1 MQEFLSSTNFT
12 TIFISLIAIKFLLET
27 YLKIRNLKSI
37 ELNKNAIP
45 ERFVSEVTEEE
56 YKKSIDYNIDRI
68 RFQIF
73 TALFGTVVLIIFTLG
88 GLFNF
93 LSEIVVST
101 TSSEVL
107 GAVLL
112 GLLLLVVEQVISL
125 PISIYSTFVIEE
137 RHGFNKTTTKT
148 FVTDMFKSLLIS
160 AAISSV
166 IYATV
171 IYIVVNLGDNWW
183 IYAFGAVFTLQA
195 IIFFLYPVLIMPLF
209 NKFEPLDDDE
219 FKKPIEKLLEKIDF
233 KSKGLFVMNASL
245 RSTHGNAFFTG
256 FGKNKRIVFFDT
268 LLKTITPD
276 EMEAILGH
284 ELGHYKLGHIKKG
297 LLSSLVFGFIGFYL
311 LSEIL
316 QSDNFFLDHGLESLT
331 IYSKFLLFYLVI
343 GSYTFFTKPF
353 TSALSRKREFE
364 ADDFSFQYTSGE
376 YMISGLLK
384 LSKDNASNLTPDPLY
399 SSYYYSHP
407 PIAERVQS
415 IEKKLSQIGKK
426 RD

>member
-1 MQEFLSSTNFT
+1 MQEFLDSTNFT
-12 TIFISLIAIKFLLET
+12 VIFISLIVIKFLLET

-37 ELNKNAIP
+37 EINKDTIP
-45 ERFVSEVTEEE
+45 ERFTSIVTEEE

-73 TALFGTVVLIIFTLG
+73 TALFGAVVLIIFTLG

-93 LSEIVVST
+93 LSEVVIST
-101 TSSEVL
+101 TSSDVL

-112 GLLLLVVEQVISL
+112 GLLLLIVEEVISIPL
-125 PISIYSTFVIEE
+125 SIYSTFVIEE

-148 FVTDMFKSLLIS
+148 FVTDISKSLLIS
-160 AAISSV
+160 ATISSA

-209 NKFEPLDDDE
+209 NKFEPLDDE
-219 FKKPIEKLLEKIDF
+219 AFKQPIEKLLEKIDF

-316 QSDNFFLDHGLESLT
+316 QSDNFFLDHGLENLT

-415 IEKKLSQIGKK
+415 IEKKLSQTEKK
-426 RD
+426 

>member
-1 MQEFLSSTNFT
+1 MQEFLDSTNFT
-12 TIFISLIAIKFLLET
+12 VIFISLIVIKFLLET

-37 ELNKNAIP
+37 EINKDTIP
-45 ERFVSEVTEEE
+45 ERFTSIVTEEE

-73 TALFGTVVLIIFTLG
+73 TALFGAVVLIIFTLG

-93 LSEIVVST
+93 LSEVVIST
-101 TSSEVL
+101 TSSDVL

-112 GLLLLVVEQVISL
+112 GLLLLIVEEVISIPL
-125 PISIYSTFVIEE
+125 SIYSTFVIEE

-148 FVTDMFKSLLIS
+148 FVTDISKSLLIS
-160 AAISSV
+160 ATISSI

-209 NKFEPLDDDE
+209 NKFEPLDDE
-219 FKKPIEKLLEKIDF
+219 AFKQPIEKLLEKIDF

-268 LLKTITPD
+268 LLKTITQD

-316 QSDNFFLDHGLESLT
+316 QSDNFFLDHGLENLT

-415 IEKKLSQIGKK
+415 IEKKLSQTKK
-426 RD
+426 K

>member
-1 MQEFLSSTNFT
+1 MQEFLASTNFT
-12 TIFISLIAIKFLLET
+12 VIFISLIAIKFLLET
-27 YLKIRNLKSI
+27 YLIIRSLKSI

-56 YKKSIDYNIDRI
+56 YKKSIDYNVDRI

-73 TALFGTVVLIIFTLG
+73 TALFGAVVLIIFTLG

-93 LSEIVVST
+93 LSEVVVST
-101 TSSEVL
+101 TSSDVL

-112 GLLLLVVEQVISL
+112 GLLLLIVEQVISI

-148 FVTDMFKSLLIS
+148 FVTDISKSLLIS
-160 AAISSV
+160 ATISSV

>member
-1 MQEFLSSTNFT
+1 MQEFLASTNFT
-12 TIFISLIAIKFLLET
+12 VIFISLIAIKFLLET

-37 ELNKNAIP
+37 ELNKDTIP
-45 ERFVSEVTEEE
+45 ERFTSVVTEEE
-56 YKKSIDYNIDRI
+56 YKKSIDYNVDRI

-73 TALFGTVVLIIFTLG
+73 TALFGAVVLIIFTLG

-93 LSEIVVST
+93 LSEVVVST
-101 TSSEVL
+101 TSSDVL

-112 GLLLLVVEQVISL
+112 GLLLLIVEQVISI

-148 FVTDMFKSLLIS
+148 FVTDISKSLLIS
-160 AAISSV
+160 ATISSV

-245 RSTHGNAFFTG
+245 RSTHGNALFTG

>member
-1 MQEFLSSTNFT
+1 MQEFLASTNFT
-12 TIFISLIAIKFLLET
+12 LIFISLIAIKFLLET

-37 ELNKNAIP
+37 ELNKDTIP
-45 ERFVSEVTEEE
+45 ERFTSVVTEEE

-73 TALFGTVVLIIFTLG
+73 TALFGAVVLIIFTLG

-93 LSEIVVST
+93 LTEVVVST
-101 TSSEVL
+101 TSSDVL

-112 GLLLLVVEQVISL
+112 GLLLLIVEEAISIPL
-125 PISIYSTFVIEE
+125 SIYSTFVIEE
-137 RHGFNKTTTKT
+137 RHGFNKTTTKI
-148 FVTDMFKSLLIS
+148 FLTDISKSLLIS
-160 AAISSV
+160 ATISSA

-316 QSDNFFLDHGLESLT
+316 QSDNFFLDHGLENLT

-364 ADDFSFQYTSGE
+364 ADDFSFQYTNGE

-407 PIAERVQS
+407 PIAERVAS
-415 IEKKLSQIGKK
+415 IENKLKK
-426 RD
+426 

>member
-1 MQEFLSSTNFT
+1 MQEFLASTNFT
-12 TIFISLIAIKFLLET
+12 VIFISLIAIKFLLET

-37 ELNKNAIP
+37 ELNKDTIP
-45 ERFVSEVTEEE
+45 ERFTSVVTEEE
-56 YKKSIDYNIDRI
+56 YKKSIDYNVDRI

-73 TALFGTVVLIIFTLG
+73 TALFGAVVLIIFTLG

-93 LSEIVVST
+93 LSEVVVST
-101 TSSEVL
+101 TSSDVL

-112 GLLLLVVEQVISL
+112 GLLLLIVEQVISI

-148 FVTDMFKSLLIS
+148 FVTDISKSLLIS
-160 AAISSV
+160 ATISSV
-166 IYATV
+166 LYATV

-316 QSDNFFLDHGLESLT
+316 QSDNFFLDHGLENLT

-364 ADDFSFQYTSGE
+364 ADDFSFQYTNGE

-415 IEKKLSQIGKK
+415 IEKKLSQTGKK

>member
-1 MQEFLSSTNFT
+1 MQEFLDSTNFT
-12 TIFISLIAIKFLLET
+12 VIFISLIVIKFLLET

-37 ELNKNAIP
+37 EINKDTIP
-45 ERFVSEVTEEE
+45 ERFTSIVTEEE

-73 TALFGTVVLIIFTLG
+73 TALFGAVVLIIFTLG

-93 LSEIVVST
+93 LSEVVIST
-101 TSSEVL
+101 TSSDVL

-112 GLLLLVVEQVISL
+112 GLLLLIVEEVISIPL
-125 PISIYSTFVIEE
+125 SIYSTFVIEE

-148 FVTDMFKSLLIS
+148 FVTDISKSLLIS
-160 AAISSV
+160 ATISSI

-209 NKFEPLDDDE
+209 NKFEPLDDE
-219 FKKPIEKLLEKIDF
+219 AFKQPIEKLLEKIDF

-297 LLSSLVFGFIGFYL
+297 LLSSLFFGFIGFYL

-316 QSDNFFLDHGLESLT
+316 QSDNFFLDHGLENLT

-415 IEKKLSQIGKK
+415 IEKKLSQTKK
-426 RD
+426 K

>member
-148 FVTDMFKSLLIS
+148 FVTDIFKSLLIS
-160 AAISSV
+160 ATISSV

-183 IYAFGAVFTLQA
+183 IYAFGAVF
-195 IIFFLYPVLIMPLF
+195 
-209 NKFEPLDDDE
+209 
-219 FKKPIEKLLEKIDF
+219 
-233 KSKGLFVMNASL
+233 SL
-245 RSTHGNAFFTG
+245 
-256 FGKNKRIVFFDT
+256 KQ
-268 LLKTITPD
+268 L
-276 EMEAILGH
+276 
-284 ELGHYKLGHIKKG
+284 
-297 LLSSLVFGFIGFYL
+297 
-311 LSEIL
+311 
-316 QSDNFFLDHGLESLT
+316 
-331 IYSKFLLFYLVI
+331 
-343 GSYTFFTKPF
+343 
-353 TSALSRKREFE
+353 
-364 ADDFSFQYTSGE
+364 FSFFIQC
-376 YMISGLLK
+376 
-384 LSKDNASNLTPDPLY
+384 
-399 SSYYYSHP
+399 
-407 PIAERVQS
+407 
-415 IEKKLSQIGKK
+415 
-426 RD
+426 

>member
-1 MQEFLSSTNFT
+1 MQDFLNSTNFT
-12 TIFISLIAIKFLLET
+12 SIFISLVVFKFLLET
-27 YLKIRNLKSI
+27 YLKIRNISSI
-37 ELNKNAIP
+37 QKNRNKIP
-45 ERFVSEVTEEE
+45 ERFRSVVTEEE
-56 YKKSIDYNIDRI
+56 YKKSIEYNLDRVK
-68 RFQIF
+68 FQIF
-73 TALFGTVVLIIFTLG
+73 TAFFSSVILLLFTLG
-88 GLFNF
+88 GLFNY
-93 LSEIVVST
+93 LANIVINT
-101 TSSEVL
+101 TSSDIL

-112 GLLLLVVEQVISL
+112 GLLLLIVEEIISI
-125 PISIYSTFVIEE
+125 PIAIYSTFVIEE
-137 RHGFNKTTTKT
+137 RHGFNKTTKKT
-148 FVTDMFKSLLIS
+148 FVTDLIKSLLIS
-160 AAISSV
+160 ATISS
-166 IYATV
+166 ILYAIV
-171 IYIVVNLGDNWW
+171 IYIVVNLGEMWW
-183 IYAFGAVFTLQA
+183 LYAFGAVFLLQA

-209 NKFEPLDDDE
+209 NKFEPLDDEE

-316 QSDNFFLDHGLESLT
+316 QSNNFFLDHGLESLT
-331 IYSKFLLFYLVI
+331 IYSKFLLFYLVV

-364 ADDFSFQYTSGE
+364 ADDFSFQFTDGE

-407 PIAERVQS
+407 PIAERVAS
-415 IEKKLSQIGKK
+415 IENKL
-426 RD
+426 R

>member
-148 FVTDMFKSLLIS
+148 FVTDMFKSLLIA
-160 AAISSV
+160 AAI
-166 IYATV
+166 
-171 IYIVVNLGDNWW
+171 
-183 IYAFGAVFTLQA
+183 
-195 IIFFLYPVLIMPLF
+195 
-209 NKFEPLDDDE
+209 
-219 FKKPIEKLLEKIDF
+219 
-233 KSKGLFVMNASL
+233 
-245 RSTHGNAFFTG
+245 
-256 FGKNKRIVFFDT
+256 
-268 LLKTITPD
+268 
-276 EMEAILGH
+276 
-284 ELGHYKLGHIKKG
+284 
-297 LLSSLVFGFIGFYL
+297 
-311 LSEIL
+311 
-316 QSDNFFLDHGLESLT
+316 
-331 IYSKFLLFYLVI
+331 
-343 GSYTFFTKPF
+343 
-353 TSALSRKREFE
+353 
-364 ADDFSFQYTSGE
+364 
-376 YMISGLLK
+376 
-384 LSKDNASNLTPDPLY
+384 
-399 SSYYYSHP
+399 
-407 PIAERVQS
+407 
-415 IEKKLSQIGKK
+415 
-426 RD
+426 

>member
-1 MQEFLSSTNFT
+1 MQEFLASTNFT
-12 TIFISLIAIKFLLET
+12 VIFISLIAIKFLLET

-37 ELNKNAIP
+37 ELNKDTIP
-45 ERFVSEVTEEE
+45 ERFTSVVTEEE
-56 YKKSIDYNIDRI
+56 YKKSIDYNVDRI

-73 TALFGTVVLIIFTLG
+73 TALFGAVVLIIFTLG

-93 LSEIVVST
+93 LSEVVVST
-101 TSSEVL
+101 TSSDVL

-112 GLLLLVVEQVISL
+112 GLLLLIVEQVISI

-160 AAISSV
+160 AIISSI

-183 IYAFGAVFTLQA
+183 IYAFGAVFILQA

-209 NKFEPLDDDE
+209 NKFEPLDNEE
-219 FKKPIEKLLEKIDF
+219 FKNPIEKLLKKVNF
-233 KSKGLFVMNASL
+233 KSKGLFVMDASL

-284 ELGHYKLGHIKKG
+284 ELGHYKLGHIRKT
-297 LLSSLVFGFIGFYL
+297 LISSLVFGFIGFYI
-311 LSEIL
+311 LSEVL
-316 QSDNFFLDHGLESLT
+316 KSDNFFLDHGLESLT
-331 IYSKFLLFYLVI
+331 VYSKFLLFYLVA

-364 ADDFSFQYTSGE
+364 ADDFSFQFTDGE

-384 LSKDNASNLTPDPLY
+384 LSKDNASNLTPDSLY

-407 PIAERVQS
+407 PIAERVAS
-415 IEKKLSQIGKK
+415 IENKLAL
-426 RD
+426 RDT

>member
-1 MQEFLSSTNFT
+1 MQEFLASTNFT
-12 TIFISLIAIKFLLET
+12 VIFISLIAIKFLLET

-37 ELNKNAIP
+37 ELNKDTIP
-45 ERFVSEVTEEE
+45 ERFTSVVTEEE
-56 YKKSIDYNIDRI
+56 YKKSIDYNVDRI

-73 TALFGTVVLIIFTLG
+73 TALFGAMVLIIFTLG

-93 LSEIVVST
+93 LSEVVVST
-101 TSSEVL
+101 TSSDVL

-112 GLLLLVVEQVISL
+112 GLLLLIVEQVISI

-148 FVTDMFKSLLIS
+148 FVTDISKSLLIS
-160 AAISSV
+160 ATISSV

>member
-1 MQEFLSSTNFT
+1 MQEFLASTNFT
-12 TIFISLIAIKFLLET
+12 VIFISLIAIKFLLET

-37 ELNKNAIP
+37 ELNKDTIP
-45 ERFVSEVTEEE
+45 ERFTSVVTEEE
-56 YKKSIDYNIDRI
+56 YKKSIDYNVDRI

-73 TALFGTVVLIIFTLG
+73 TALFGAVVLIIFTLG

-93 LSEIVVST
+93 LSEVVVST
-101 TSSEVL
+101 TSSDVL

-112 GLLLLVVEQVISL
+112 GLLLLIVEQVISI

-148 FVTDMFKSLLIS
+148 FVTDISKSLLIS
-160 AAISSV
+160 ATISSV
-166 IYATV
+166 LYATV

-316 QSDNFFLDHGLESLT
+316 QSDNFFLDHGLENLT

-364 ADDFSFQYTSGE
+364 ADDFSFQYTNGE

-415 IEKKLSQIGKK
+415 IEKKLNQTGKK

>member
-1 MQEFLSSTNFT
+1 MQEFLASTNFT
-12 TIFISLIAIKFLLET
+12 VIFISLIAIKFLLET

-37 ELNKNAIP
+37 ELNKDTIP
-45 ERFVSEVTEEE
+45 ERFTSVVTEEE
-56 YKKSIDYNIDRI
+56 YKKSIDYNVDRI

-73 TALFGTVVLIIFTLG
+73 TALFGAVVLIIFTLG

-93 LSEIVVST
+93 LSEVVVST
-101 TSSEVL
+101 TSSDVL

-112 GLLLLVVEQVISL
+112 GLLLLIVEQVISI

-148 FVTDMFKSLLIS
+148 FVTDISKSLLIS
-160 AAISSV
+160 ATISSV
-166 IYATV
+166 LYATV

>member
-1 MQEFLSSTNFT
+1 MQDFLNSTNFT
-12 TIFISLIAIKFLLET
+12 SIFISLVVFKFLLET
-27 YLKIRNLKSI
+27 YLKIRNISSI
-37 ELNKNAIP
+37 QKNRNKIP
-45 ERFVSEVTEEE
+45 ERFRNVVTEEE
-56 YKKSIDYNIDRI
+56 YKKSIEYNLDRVK
-68 RFQIF
+68 FQIF
-73 TALFGTVVLIIFTLG
+73 TAFFSSVILLLFTLG
-88 GLFNF
+88 GLFNY
-93 LSEIVVST
+93 LANIVINT
-101 TSSEVL
+101 TSSDIL

-112 GLLLLVVEQVISL
+112 GLLLLIVEEIISI
-125 PISIYSTFVIEE
+125 PIAIYSTFVIEE
-137 RHGFNKTTTKT
+137 RHGFNKTTKKT
-148 FVTDMFKSLLIS
+148 FVTDLIKSLLIS
-160 AAISSV
+160 ATISS
-166 IYATV
+166 ILYAIV
-171 IYIVVNLGDNWW
+171 IYIVVNLGEMWW
-183 IYAFGAVFTLQA
+183 LYAFGAVFLLQA

-209 NKFEPLDDDE
+209 NKFEPLDDEE

-297 LLSSLVFGFIGFYL
+297 LLSSLIFGFIGFYL

-316 QSDNFFLDHGLESLT
+316 QSNNFFLDHGLESLT
-331 IYSKFLLFYLVI
+331 IYSKFLLFYLVV

-364 ADDFSFQYTSGE
+364 ADDFSFQFTDGE

-407 PIAERVQS
+407 PIAERVAS
-415 IEKKLSQIGKK
+415 IENKL
-426 RD
+426 R

>member
-1 MQEFLSSTNFT
+1 MQDFLESTNFT
-12 TIFISLIAIKFLLET
+12 SIFIGLVVLKFLLET
-27 YLKIRNLKSI
+27 YLKLRNLKSI
-37 ELNKNAIP
+37 ELNKNSIP
-45 ERFVSEVTEEE
+45 ERFVSVVTEEE
-56 YKKSIDYNIDRI
+56 YRKSIDYNIDRI

-73 TALFGTVVLIIFTLG
+73 TALFGAVVLIIFTLG
-88 GLFNF
+88 GLFSF
-93 LSEIVVST
+93 LSEVVVST

-137 RHGFNKTTTKT
+137 RHGFNKTTTKI
-148 FVTDMFKSLLIS
+148 FITDIFKGLLIS
-160 AAISSV
+160 ATISSV

-171 IYIVVNLGDNWW
+171 IYIVINLGDNWW

-195 IIFFLYPVLIMPLF
+195 VIFFLYPVLIMPLF
-209 NKFEPLDDDE
+209 NKFAPLDNEE
-219 FKKPIEKLLEKIDF
+219 FKKPIEKLLQKVDF

-284 ELGHYKLGHIKKG
+284 ELGHYKLGHIRKT
-297 LLSSLVFGFIGFYL
+297 LISSLLFGFIGFYI
-311 LSEIL
+311 LSEVL
-316 QSDNFFLDHGLESLT
+316 KSDNFFLDHGLESLT
-331 IYSKFLLFYLVI
+331 IYSKFLLFYLVA
-343 GSYTFFTKPF
+343 GSYTFFTRPF

-364 ADDFSFQYTSGE
+364 ADDFSFQYTNGE

-384 LSKDNASNLTPDPLY
+384 LSKDNASNLTPDSLY

-407 PIAERVQS
+407 PIAERVAS
-415 IEKKLSQIGKK
+415 IEKKLN
-426 RD
+426 

>member
-1 MQEFLSSTNFT
+1 MQEFLASTNFT
-12 TIFISLIAIKFLLET
+12 VIFISLIAIKFLLET

-37 ELNKNAIP
+37 ELNKDTIP
-45 ERFVSEVTEEE
+45 ERFTSVVTEEE

-73 TALFGTVVLIIFTLG
+73 TALFGAVVLIIFTLG

-93 LSEIVVST
+93 LSEVVVST
-101 TSSEVL
+101 TSSDVL

-112 GLLLLVVEQVISL
+112 GLLLLIVEQVISI

-148 FVTDMFKSLLIS
+148 FVTDISKSLLIS
-160 AAISSV
+160 ATISSV

>member
-1 MQEFLSSTNFT
+1 
-12 TIFISLIAIKFLLET
+12 LLET

-37 ELNKNAIP
+37 EINKETIP
-45 ERFVSEVTEEE
+45 ERFTSVVTEEE
-56 YKKSIDYNIDRI
+56 YKKSIEYNVDRI

-73 TALFGTVVLIIFTLG
+73 TALFGAVVLIIFTLG

-93 LSEIVVST
+93 LTEVVVSL
-101 TSSEVL
+101 TSSDVL

-112 GLLLLVVEQVISL
+112 GLLLLIVEEVISIPL
-125 PISIYSTFVIEE
+125 SIYSTFVIEE

-148 FVTDMFKSLLIS
+148 FVTDISKSLLIS
-160 AAISSV
+160 ATISSI

-209 NKFEPLDDDE
+209 NKFEPLDDE
-219 FKKPIEKLLEKIDF
+219 AFKQPIEKLLEKIDF

-316 QSDNFFLDHGLESLT
+316 QSDNFFLDHGLENLT

-415 IEKKLSQIGKK
+415 IEKKLSQTKK
-426 RD
+426 K